1 MTKIIKCALLIDD
14 DKVTNFYNK
23 RVVSKLDNFQE
34 VNTVTNGQMAL
45 DYIINSKNGLCKK
58 PDLIF
63 LDINMPAMNGW
74 EFIEEF
80 NKLDTSFT
88 SSIKIVML
96 TTSNSK
102 EDYEKSLSNATVDDF
117 INKPLSVDLL
127 SNLIENHFSIETY

>member
-1 MTKIIKCALLIDD
+1 MEKIIECVLLIDD

-23 RVVSKLDNFQE
+23 RVVSKINNFKE
-34 VNTVTNGQMAL
+34 INTATNGQKAL
-45 DYIINSKNGLCKK
+45 DYINNSKNGLCKK

-80 NKLDTSFT
+80 KKIDTTFT

-96 TTSNSK
+96 TTSNSP
-102 EDYEKSLSNATVDDF
+102 EDYERSLTLDSVDDF
-117 INKPLSVDLL
+117 INKPLSIDLL
-127 SNLIENHFSIETY
+127 SNLIEHHYSIKIY

>member
-1 MTKIIKCALLIDD
+1 MEKIIECVLLIDD

-23 RVVSKLDNFQE
+23 RVVSKINNFKE
-34 VNTVTNGQMAL
+34 INTATNGQKAL
-45 DYIINSKNGLCKK
+45 DYINNSKNGLCKK

-80 NKLDTSFT
+80 KKIDTSFT

-96 TTSNSK
+96 TTSNSP
-102 EDYEKSLSNATVDDF
+102 EDYERSLTLDSVDDF
-117 INKPLSVDLL
+117 INKPLSIDLL
-127 SNLIENHFSIETY
+127 SNLIEHHYSIKIY

>member
-1 MTKIIKCALLIDD
+1 MEKVIECVLLIDD

-23 RVVSKLDNFQE
+23 RVVSKINNFKE
-34 VNTVTNGQMAL
+34 INTATNGQKAL
-45 DYIINSKNGLCKK
+45 DYINNSKNGLCKK

-80 NKLDTSFT
+80 KKIDTTFT

-96 TTSNSK
+96 TTSNSP
-102 EDYEKSLSNATVDDF
+102 EDYERSLTLDSVDDF
-117 INKPLSVDLL
+117 INKPLSIDLL
-127 SNLIENHFSIETY
+127 SNLIEHHYSIKIY

>member
-23 RVVSKLDNFQE
+23 RVVSKLDNFKE

>member
-1 MTKIIKCALLIDD
+1 MNEVIECVLLIDD

-23 RVVSKLDNFQE
+23 RVVSKINNFQE
-34 VNTVTNGQMAL
+34 VHAVTNGQMAL
-45 DYIINSKNGLCKK
+45 NYINDSRNGLCKK

-80 NKLDTSFT
+80 KKIDTTFT

-96 TTSNSK
+96 TTSNSP
-102 EDYEKSLSNATVDDF
+102 EDYERSLTIDSVDDY
-117 INKPLSVDLL
+117 INKPLSIDLL
-127 SNLIENHFSIETY
+127 SNLIEDHYSIKIY

>member
-1 MTKIIKCALLIDD
+1 MEKVIECVLLIDD

-23 RVVSKLDNFQE
+23 RVVSKINNFKE
-34 VNTVTNGQMAL
+34 INTATNGQKAL
-45 DYIINSKNGLCKK
+45 DYINNSKNGLCKK

-80 NKLDTSFT
+80 KKIDTSFT

-96 TTSNSK
+96 TTSNSP
-102 EDYEKSLSNATVDDF
+102 EDYERSLTLDSVDDF
-117 INKPLSVDLL
+117 INKPLSIDLL
-127 SNLIENHFSIETY
+127 SNLIEHHYSIKIY

>member
-34 VNTVTNGQMAL
+34 VNTVTNGEMAL

-88 SSIKIVML
+88 SSIKIVIL

>member
-45 DYIINSKNGLCKK
+45 DYIINSKNGFCKK